1 MKTDFIKPIFA
12 GLLAIAPFAFLA
24 NANAQQAPNSCN
36 DAIPTCPPAKTHD
49 LSQLQAADV
58 TASVTINGTSITF
71 SIPNWDGTTQPAT
84 VTANDIASSS
94 NAIGNTITVQSVD
107 TTPVNYS
114 SDQTVTSNISSTNT
128 LTTLA
133 AVPGLTTMVGTAYGN
148 STQGK
153 TVLSGMDF
161 HAIQNSSGIIN
172 TVVSANTAPGVGVLT
187 MNSQS
192 SANMVATS
200 GEYGTM
206 NTVSGQNNNSTVT
219 ADTNAIMCCNV
230 TSASLNALATGNTTV
245 NASSSSTA
253 YSWIAQN
260 NIGNITAKSKLT
272 TDAGAGLNV
281 TSQAAGNSGF
291 LDNHWGYSQLEGYQY
306 QNGNLSANASLTA
319 KWFKD
324 TAIAGS
330 AAQGNSLVLSSIASD
345 GRILATQVTDITG
358 TIGATTDFFTSTDF
372 GVGTVTAS
380 AAGNGLVG
388 FACSACGSPG
398 IGIYGDT
405 MQTNGAN
412 STATINMNNSGAG
425 WANAYGVA
433 AGNSAT
439 FIAQNGQSVH

>member
-1 MKTDFIKPIFA
+1 MKFDLKNIIV
-12 GLLAIAPFAFLA
+12 GVFAFA
-24 NANAQQAPNSCN
+24 PIAFPHIASAQQAANSCG
-36 DAIPTCPPAKTHD
+36 DLIVTCPPAKTHD
-49 LSQLQAADV
+49 LTQVQAADV
-58 TASVTINGTSITF
+58 TATVTINGTQINFT
-71 SIPNWDGTTQPAT
+71 IPGWDGVTQPAT

-114 SDQTVTSNISSTNT
+114 SDQTTSSVISSTNS

-133 AVPGLTTMVGTAYGN
+133 QVPGLTTMVGTAYGN
-148 STQGK
+148 STQAK

-161 HAIQNSSGIIN
+161 YALQNSSGTIN
-172 TVVSANTAPGVGVLT
+172 ADVSANTAPGIGIMT
-187 MNSQS
+187 MNSQA

-200 GEYGTM
+200 GEYGQM
-206 NTVSGQNNNSTVT
+206 NTVSNQANSAIVN

-230 TSASLNALATGNTTV
+230 TSVSLNALASGNTAV

-260 NIGNITAKSKLT
+260 NVGAINANSVLT
-272 TDAGAGLNV
+272 TDTGAGLNV

-291 LDNHWGYSQLEGYQY
+291 LDNHWGYSELAGYQY
-306 QNGNLSANASLTA
+306 QNGNITANSSLNSG
-319 KWFKD
+319 WFLD

-358 TIGATTDFFTSTDF
+358 AIDATTDFFATTNY

-398 IGIYGDT
+398 IGMYGDT

-412 STATINMNNSGAG
+412 GTATINMNNYGTG

-439 FIAQNGQSVH
+439 FIAQNGQQVH